1 VISILKEEMISIHF
15 ANNTRM
21 RERCYL
27 KEKEESETERRW
39 NYEKDVY
46 LDGICS
52 WDFDST
58 ICANKFGE
66 NFEFPL
72 LIMLNHK
79 KLQAVEFRMPI
90 KPQILEKKAWCSK

>member
-1 VISILKEEMISIHF
+1 MCDWHF
-15 ANNTRM
+15 ERRNDFERSRM

-27 KEKEESETERRW
+27 KEKEENETERRW
-39 NYEKDVY
+39 NYEKDVH

-79 KLQAVEFRMPI
+79 KLQTVEFRIPI
-90 KPQILEKKAWCSK
+90 KPQILEKKA